1 MKRRTLKRRTF
12 LKGTGLAGAAL
23 LGAGAI
29 PATRMLS
36 EPAPALA
43 AGERPNILF
52 LMVDQLRPP
61 QWFPPQA
68 QLDTMLPALARLRTG
83 AVNFG
88 HHYTAATMC
97 QPARACLLTG
107 LYTHQTAVLSTGAGT
122 PQGGKANVP
131 GLNPG
136 FPTWGTMLRQMGYQT
151 NYYGKWHL
159 SNTCDLAPY
168 GFSGGTC
175 PSPNGLPGEGL
186 AKDASIVDQFLQ
198 WFHASAAT
206 GPWCTTVSLVNPH
219 DIAWFPRLTRILQGE
234 NNPPRVFTSLPANF
248 ETPQHLLAQHKP
260 RLQRAMQQFEN
271 VFFGVVPFGGPGS
284 EKIWLRLLDT
294 YLLMQRYVDR
304 QIGRVLNALEAQP
317 DIARRTIIIFTA
329 DHGEY
334 AGSHGLRGKGGAA
347 YEESIR
353 VPLYV
358 KDLTG
363 LYARHPEIKRT
374 QLTSSV
380 DIVPLLLTLA
390 SGGNAWRQ
398 QPQYAHLAQRLD
410 LAFILRN
417 PSAPGRP
424 YVLHTMDEDEV
435 EGFAVT
441 QQARNAPAHVIAYR
455 TATAKLGLYSFWKPG
470 SIEIQTAGQEA
481 EVYDYRTRRGR
492 MELENVA
499 MADRRLYN
507 RLNAALV
514 SAIPME
520 LRAPLPAALQPAQQA
535 GLQSYLKLQAQQA
548 QGGRLPDPTR
558 G

>member
-23 LGAGAI
+23 LGAAAI
-29 PATRMLS
+29 PATHMRP

-68 QLDTMLPALARLRTG
+68 TLDTMLPTLARLRTG

-107 LYTHQTAVLSTGAGT
+107 LYTHQTAVLSTGAGS
-122 PQGGKANVP
+122 PQGGKANAP

-175 PSPNGLPGEGL
+175 PSPNGLPGQGL
-186 AKDASIVDQFLQ
+186 AKDASIADQFLQ
-198 WFHASAAT
+198 WFQAHGSN
-206 GPWCTTVSLVNPH
+206 GPWCTTASFVNPH
-219 DIAWFPRLTRILQGE
+219 DIAWFPRLTRVLQGE
-234 NNPPRVFTSLPANF
+234 NHPPRVFTSLPANF

-271 VFFGVVPFGGPGS
+271 VFFGLVPFGGPGH

-294 YLLMQRYVDR
+294 YLQMQRYVDQ
-304 QIGRVLNALEAQP
+304 QIGRVLDALEAKP
-317 DIARRTIIIFTA
+317 DIARRTIIIFTS

-334 AGSHGLRGKGGAA
+334 AGSHGLRGKGGAV

-358 KDLTG
+358 KDPTG
-363 LYARHPEIKRT
+363 LYTRSPHIKRT

-410 LAFILRN
+410 LAAILRD
-417 PSAPGRP
+417 PSVPGRP

-435 EGFAVT
+435 EGLAVT
-441 QQARNAPAHVIAYR
+441 RQARNAPAHVIAYR

-470 SIEIQTAGQEA
+470 SLEIQTAGQEA

-499 MADRRLYN
+499 RADQRLYN

-514 SAIPME
+514 SAAIPQE
-520 LRAPLPAALQPAQQA
+520 LRAPLPTALQPAQQA
-535 GLQSYLKLQAQQA
+535 ALQSYLKVQA
-548 QGGRLPDPTR
+548 QGGRILDPTR

>member
-12 LKGTGLAGAAL
+12 LKRAGLAGAAL

-36 EPAPALA
+36 EPTPALA

-52 LMVDQLRPP
+52 IMVDQLRPP
-61 QWFPPQA
+61 QWFPPQPE
-68 QLDTMLPALARLRTG
+68 LDAMLPALARLRAG

-107 LYTHQTAVLSTGAGT
+107 LYTHQTAVLSTGAGS

-159 SNTCDLAPY
+159 SNTCDLEPY

-175 PSPNGLPGEGL
+175 PSPNGTPGQGL
-186 AKDASIVDQFLQ
+186 TDDGFITDQFLQ
-198 WFHASAAT
+198 WFKAYGSN
-206 GPWCTTVSLVNPH
+206 GPWCTTVSFVNPH
-219 DIAWFPRLTRILQGE
+219 DIAWFPRFTRILQGE
-234 NNPPRVFTSLPANF
+234 NNPPRIFTKLPANF
-248 ETPQHLLAQHKP
+248 ETPQHLLAQRKP

-271 VFFGVVPFGGPGS
+271 VFFGLVPFGGPGS

-294 YLLMQRYVDR
+294 YLQMQRYVDQ
-304 QIGRVLNALEAQP
+304 QIGRVLLALKAKS
-317 DIARRTIIIFTA
+317 DIAQRTIIIFTS

-435 EGFAVT
+435 EGLAIT
-441 QQARNAPAHVIAYR
+441 RQARNAPAHVIAYR

-499 MADRRLYN
+499 MADQRLYN
-507 RLNAALV
+507 RLYNALV
-514 SAIPME
+514 SNAIANE
-520 LRAPLPAALQPAQQA
+520 LRAPLPTALQPAQQA
-535 GLQSYLKLQAQQA
+535 GLQSYLQMQA
-548 QGGRLPDPTR
+548 QGGRLLDPTR